1 MSQMSEREIARRLA
15 ERDDVEPPAGLL
27 ERIQSEIPAEIRIAP
42 EVQAGREERIG
53 DMSTRQRWLI
63 AASVVAA
70 IGAGVFALQ
79 LRPPMEEMEGEETV
93 AEVPRAEPQKEAA
106 VPERAAPMQDAGAP
120 KPLPEAPAGE
130 TDQALRR
137 REQRMDQTL
146 PPPPPSPLLLHRQ
159 AAPRPAAPAQPME
172 MHEMDFEGGVE
183 GGVVGGVAGGV
194 VGGTPGGVV
203 YNEQVDRLP
212 PQ

>member
-42 EVQAGREERIG
+42 ELQAGREERMG

-79 LRPPMEEMEGEETV
+79 LRPAMEMAEEEAV
-93 AEVPRAEPQKEAA
+93 MEVPPAERQATRGWRQAGGGWCRAGRL
-106 VPERAAPMQDAGAP
+106 V
-120 KPLPEAPAGE
+120 
-130 TDQALRR
+130 
-137 REQRMDQTL
+137 
-146 PPPPPSPLLLHRQ
+146 LHR
-159 AAPRPAAPAQPME
+159 
-172 MHEMDFEGGVE
+172 G
-183 GGVVGGVAGGV
+183 
-194 VGGTPGGVV
+194 
-203 YNEQVDRLP
+203 RLY
-212 PQ
+212 